1 MSTHLRSQEFVDA
14 LDGTLA
20 VDRLEHLDGCEACR
34 MELAGVQSVM
44 TDVRPAGA
52 VPDPSP
58 LFWDHFSERVRHA
71 TAADPLPGP
80 APWWQ
85 SLWRPAAAF
94 AAVAAVVAL
103 MLVTRTPPREDVAP
117 VDQIAL
123 DTTAADQLSDESESS
138 LAFLSAAASDLSW
151 EEARAADLTP
161 RARVVDS
168 AIERLTPAQ
177 RAELVKLI
185 REDLRSME

>member
-14 LDGTLA
+14 LDGALA
-20 VDRLEHLDGCEACR
+20 PDRLEHLDGCGACR
-34 MELAGVQSVM
+34 AELAAMQSVM
-44 TDVRPAGA
+44 IDVRPAGG

-58 LFWDHFSERVRHA
+58 LFWDHFSERVRQA
-71 TAADPLPGP
+71 TAADPVPDP

-94 AAVAAVVAL
+94 AAVAAVVVS
-103 MLVTRTPPREDVAP
+103 LVFTRTRPGENVVPLDEV
-117 VDQIAL
+117 AL
-123 DTTAADQLSDESESS
+123 DATAPDQLSDESEAS

-151 EEARAADLTP
+151 EEARAVDLAP
-161 RARVVDS
+161 RAQVVES
-168 AIERLTPAQ
+168 AIAHLTAAQ